1 MNRKSILI
9 SFGVTY
15 LAVLAGYGVSKT
27 VSDDTDLEI
36 LTLGNVEALADG
48 EKHEHNGFWL
58 WFSQGLLKNEEE
70 MREQCP
76 TESNSSGKAGAGG
89 VSVEGSVSTKNPSA
103 RTDIRCKYGYDN
115 CSRVRC

>member
-9 SFGVTY
+9 SFGVTC

-36 LTLGNVEALADG
+36 LTLSNVEALADG
-48 EKHEHNGFWL
+48 EVKWNHWTQ
-58 WFSQGLLKNEEE
+58 WFSQGLTQNE
-70 MREQCP
+70 REIEQVCP
-76 TESNSSGKAGAGG
+76 SESNSSGKVDVGG
-89 VSVEGSVSTKNPSA
+89 VSVEGSDSQKNPPQ
-103 RTDIRCKYGYDN
+103 RTDIRCATGSNN